1 MLGSH
6 EPSRSRHDH
15 LAADSINRDD
25 EAGRRPA
32 AGALTTPG
40 EKNGDARHA
49 SGKRSPRLASPA
61 PSCVRAFSA
70 NFRQEQD
77 RSRSSMA
84 MASIPDVSMGRLVED
99 PVLLGVRLVI

>member
-49 SGKRSPRLASPA
+49 SGSRNDGQGNGGENVSQS
-61 PSCVRAFSA
+61 
-70 NFRQEQD
+70 D
-77 RSRSSMA
+77 RR
-84 MASIPDVSMGRLVED
+84 IKNGGCRKQ
-99 PVLLGVRLVI
+99 RW